1 MDFKSFHNNR
11 QRQATDNSSLDEKD
25 LRKTAQEY
33 GKKSDA
39 ELLSD
44 IMRAAGEGRKNG
56 TLSDQALDEFAA
68 NLSPML
74 NAEQKAR
81 LQSVLKII
89 KGN

>member
-11 QRQATDNSSLDEKD
+11 QQQAKSNPSLDEKD

-74 NAEQKAR
+74 NAEQKER